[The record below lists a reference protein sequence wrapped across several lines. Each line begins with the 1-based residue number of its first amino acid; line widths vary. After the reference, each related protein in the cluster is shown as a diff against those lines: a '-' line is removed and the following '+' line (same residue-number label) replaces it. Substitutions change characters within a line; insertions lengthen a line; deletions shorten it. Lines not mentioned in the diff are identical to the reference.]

1 VFEFERTMADAEAEE
16 RFAAD
21 DGEVDPSANGDD
33 RRCPCGHRE
42 FLLQAFMA
50 VIDGRLQPVPI
61 DVESLTCPACGREF
75 EAVSLE
81 DGQVVRG
88 EYLGRTE
95 LDDD

>member
-1 VFEFERTMADAEAEE
+1 MADAEAER
-16 RFAAD
+16 RFEGEDGDVDAVAA
-21 DGEVDPSANGDD
+21 EDD

-50 VIDGRLQPVPI
+50 VVDGRLQPVPV
-61 DVESLTCPACGREF
+61 DVESLTCPECGREF

-88 EYLGRTE
+88 EYLGRTD
-95 LDDD
+95 LDDE